1 MTKLKSFLSWLA
13 EQTTVGTEEVD
24 ERQIDAVYDKAK
36 FAVKIVRL
44 YDDLVKR
51 DGPNLPVQN
60 RKLLKNISTIATLQA
75 GAYGLYNSGENRK
88 VIGPD
93 VANRLKMIFG
103 QNVLNQSSLEKLP
116 NVVIK
121 KYIPDI
127 DDKQI
132 QPSDIIRVNV
142 KRHLD
147 THGDSLATILEIAS
161 TIVHEAT
168 HELEMQVTG
177 STNEV
182 GPTNAER
189 EFMNWVKKSW
199 NVITQRIPELKAYGQ
214 PA

>member
-1 MTKLKSFLSWLA
+1 
-13 EQTTVGTEEVD
+13 
-24 ERQIDAVYDKAK
+24 
-36 FAVKIVRL
+36 
-44 YDDLVKR
+44 
-51 DGPNLPVQN
+51 
-60 RKLLKNISTIATLQA
+60 
-75 GAYGLYNSGENRK
+75 
-88 VIGPD
+88 
-93 VANRLKMIFG
+93 MIFG

-199 NVITQRIPELKAYGQ
+199 NVITQRIPELKAYVQ